1 MGTARCRRRAL
12 ALVVAAAALSVGV
25 LWAESGLA
33 CTIAYFPADFVL
45 SAKGEGTGEPPSPP
59 QLKQVLVERSRQ
71 PPPGLGDCSEF
82 GSLALVF
89 AVGER
94 GMEAHPVGIGLKVIK
109 GALPERLQFTGGPYA
124 PEKSTLKFHFPDYP
138 DKAFS
143 FTLAAR
149 AVDAMGNES
158 SPVEV
163 VVKGDPQP
171 SRSTG
176 GCSMSSH
183 LGHSQAWGQS
193 SSSA

>member
-1 MGTARCRRRAL
+1 MGTARRRRRAL

-25 LWAESGLA
+25 VWAESGVA
-33 CTIAYFPADFVL
+33 CTIAYFPADFEL
-45 SAKGEGTGEPPSPP
+45 SAKGEGTGKPPSSP
-59 QLKQVLVERSRQ
+59 QLEQVLVGRSRQ
-71 PPPGLGDCSEF
+71 PPPGLGDCAEF

-94 GMEAHPVGIGLKVIK
+94 GTGIGLKVIK